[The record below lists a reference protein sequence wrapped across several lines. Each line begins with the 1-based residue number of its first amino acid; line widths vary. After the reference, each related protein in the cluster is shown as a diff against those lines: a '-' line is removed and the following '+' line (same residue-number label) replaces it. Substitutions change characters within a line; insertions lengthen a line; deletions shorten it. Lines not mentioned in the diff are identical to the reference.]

1 MTGII
6 EIHFRHY
13 IGKYGLWY
21 WIHTYLLCGD
31 RPTAA
36 RCCACFFSGFVVRGI
51 VTCSHTVVYL
61 EFWHVLMTGS
71 VLFMCGLSDRFKSFL
86 MISCLCIEWKLYLFG
101 DLLDWSNVW
110 AVSKAIN
117 HADSLDFLGSR
128 ALILFLYFFQNS
140 LFQLCKISRFSL
152 DMYFS

>member
-1 MTGII
+1 MIYQ
-6 EIHFRHY
+6 FSMFFPNSN
-13 IGKYGLWY
+13 YGNNQNPFWA
-21 WIHTYLLCGD
+21 LCGKI
-31 RPTAA
+31 RPLALNSPIF
-36 RCCACFFSGFVVRGI
+36 CDGIGPLQLGVVLVFSGFVVRGI

-128 ALILFLYFFQNS
+128 ALILFLYFS
-140 LFQLCKISRFSL
+140 ELSIPVV
-152 DMYFS
+152 